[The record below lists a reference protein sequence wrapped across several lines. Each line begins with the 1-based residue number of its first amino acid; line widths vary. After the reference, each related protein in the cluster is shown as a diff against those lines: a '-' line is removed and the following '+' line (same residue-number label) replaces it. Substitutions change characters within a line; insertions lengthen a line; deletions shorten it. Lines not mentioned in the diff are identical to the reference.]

1 MEPYK
6 ITSRSENGNDKA
18 RFIINKSIGPKKPMY
33 FENVDQAKGSPLIQ
47 QLFYLPFVKAVKIEE
62 KQIEVT
68 RFDILEWE
76 DVIDEVSAQLQNY
89 LNDGGEVFEKKLLDK
104 TPVTIYAESSPNPSV
119 MKFVSNK
126 KHYVP

>member
-1 MEPYK
+1 
-6 ITSRSENGNDKA
+6 
-18 RFIINKSIGPKKPMY
+18 MY

-89 LNDGGEVFEKKLLDK
+89 LNDGGEVFENNLLDK
-104 TPVTIYAESSPNPSV
+104 TLSQYMLKVLQILL
-119 MKFVSNK
+119 
-126 KHYVP
+126 